1 MKISII
7 TAVYNRKGTILDTIH
22 SIQSQTYSGIEHL
35 IIDGDSNDG
44 TLEVVKECM
53 SPNMFLVSEPDSGIY
68 DAINKGIIHSTGDVI
83 GLLHSDDMYVSDS
96 VIAQVAMEFSDSN
109 LDAIYADAIFF
120 RDGEPDSITRYF
132 RSDRFSLDTLAWG
145 WLPAHTTIF
154 FRRRVFE
161 QFGLYKTD
169 YKIAAD
175 VDFIARVF
183 RSKNFRAKYI
193 PKVWVKMRIGGIST
207 GGWRNTILLNRE
219 VLRALRENGIKT
231 NMAQILSKY
240 PLKLLE
246 FLDSR
251 DSKKHKA
258 TKKC

>member
-1 MKISII
+1 MKITII
-7 TAVYNRKGTILDTIH
+7 TVCFNAASTIKKTLD
-22 SIQSQTYSGIEHL
+22 SVAGQTHIPIEH
-35 IIDGDSNDG
+35 IVIDGNSKDG
-44 TLEVVKECM
+44 TLEILRSHKTH
-53 SPNMFLVSEPDSGIY
+53 SYTLLSEPDNGIY
-68 DAINKGIIHSTGDVI
+68 DAMNKGLKMATGDVI